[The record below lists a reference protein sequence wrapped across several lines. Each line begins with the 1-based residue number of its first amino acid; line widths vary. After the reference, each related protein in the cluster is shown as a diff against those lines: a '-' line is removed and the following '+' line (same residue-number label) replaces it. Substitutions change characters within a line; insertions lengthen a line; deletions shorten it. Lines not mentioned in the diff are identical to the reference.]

1 MESVLGK
8 VLLQARDAKAVV
20 DSTVFFFSKQGIKTK
35 FFRDA
40 EKQFKSAIKH
50 QPMIGTFLMLGKVN
64 FSPKKTCF
72 YTLVEY

>member
-8 VLLQARDAKAVV
+8 VLLQARDAEAVV
-20 DSTVFFFSKQGIKTK
+20 DSTVFFSKQGIKTK
-35 FFRDA
+35 ICRDA

-64 FSPKKTCF
+64 FSPKKYVF
-72 YTLVEY
+72 IH

>member
-20 DSTVFFFSKQGIKTK
+20 DSTVFFSKQGIKTK
-35 FFRDA
+35 ICRDA